1 MEEAGPETIKT
12 KRLAGEDS
20 ARVEAKAF
28 NQTLQAGKRTYNSQ
42 IRSADAGLGCS
53 EREPFQ
59 KAKRAANQLN

>member
-1 MEEAGPETIKT
+1 MEEVGPETIKT

-28 NQTLQAGKRTYNSQ
+28 NQTLQAERGTYNAQ

-53 EREPFQ
+53 EWEPLPESEEGSQ
-59 KAKRAANQLN
+59 SA

>member
-1 MEEAGPETIKT
+1 MEVGPETIDKE
-12 KRLAGEDS
+12 ACGEDS

-28 NQTLQAGKRTYNSQ
+28 NQTLQCGKRTYNSQ

-53 EREPFQ
+53 EWEPFR